1 MQKTLK
7 HEDIEQLLA
16 EADELLLQIDPEI
29 IEYMEEEQRA
39 QLEEQAQSLKKLK
52 AEIQDK
58 IGKEGSPE
66 QRSDYGEGIHEAI
79 EDIAKAMKG
88 LARYLS

>member
-7 HEDIEQLLA
+7 HEEIEQLLA
-16 EADELLLQIDPEI
+16 EADELLQQVDPEI

-39 QLEEQAQSLKKLK
+39 QLEEWAQGLKKLK

-58 IGKEGSPE
+58 IVKEGSPE
-66 QRSDYGEGIHEAI
+66 HHSTYGEGMHEAI
-79 EDIAKAMKG
+79 EEIAKAMKG
-88 LARYLS
+88 LAIYLS